1 MSNRAQHNRHQH
13 NQGSSVTILPDQH
26 PFTTYRLEART
37 ASGGLVALLWQWSNA
52 KTKETV
58 NAHGD
63 LSFEYPYTSTA
74 WAYFAYPRQVWVRDD
89 RGQIKEKYHIT
100 HRARAKGLDGSAV
113 IEVTG
118 RSLLYQL
125 ARENVANFY
134 AGTEQQVVTLPS
146 SVTAGTFT
154 LTFRSVET
162 GTIAYNA
169 SAATVQ
175 TAMEALSNIEVGDV
189 TVSGSAGGPY
199 TITWAGQYLEK
210 DAAQVIFD
218 GSGLTGGVQ
227 GTVATTRT
235 TKTLREVVD
244 SLLDQQVNLLPIL
257 LGAIDTAIG
266 DNVVQLKIENKSI
279 MAALLELRDLYGG
292 YFWVNPSNRKFYW
305 KRRQGRN
312 TGQYIRIGKNGQHI
326 EEIEDY
332 SAMANRITALGKGET
347 IESTLSVTVNDTTS
361 QSSYGIVADTI
372 VDKSIWNTTDLTVF
386 ANANLQARKVPKK
399 SYRIGVIDLA
409 RLTSG
414 DYQFFELE
422 VGSKIRVIDTEFG
435 LTLDT
440 TIATIERELD
450 TGSTSGGL
458 GGASGTA
465 SKVKIAVTNPDA
477 GTTAW
482 GGNEPSIIPAE
493 ERAIDDTIADIVDLL
508 LDEVMGDTGFLD
520 TLKSSFPEAAQSDP
534 AVREAIEETV
544 AQAITAGTIPGGVEL
559 GTGIQSV
566 GTANVDGSTGQA
578 ADVGHIHKG
587 NCFTA
592 SDFASLPNEAVAS
605 IGVTTGSLKYG
616 HIRIDSSTWLRF
628 THI

>member
-13 NQGSSVTILPDQH
+13 NQGSSVTVLPDQH
-26 PFTTYRLEART
+26 PFVTYRLEART
-37 ASGGLVALLWQWSNA
+37 QGGTLVASLWQWSNA

-63 LSFEYPYTSTA
+63 LSMEYPYTSTA
-74 WAYFAYPRQVWVRDD
+74 WAYFAYPNQVWVRDD

-113 IEVTG
+113 IEITG

-125 ARENVANFY
+125 SREIVANFY
-134 AGTEQQVVTLPS
+134 AGSEEQVVTLPS
-146 SVTAGTFT
+146 GVTAGTFT
-154 LTFRSVET
+154 LTFRGVES
-162 GTIAYNA
+162 GSIAYNA
-169 SAATVQ
+169 SAGTVQ
-175 TAMEALSNIEVGDV
+175 TALEAMSNIDSGDV

-199 TITWAGQYLEK
+199 TLTWGGQYLERDVAK
-210 DAAQVIFD
+210 VIFD
-218 GSGLTGGVQ
+218 GSGLTGGTQ

-235 TKTLREVVD
+235 VKTLREVVD
-244 SLLDQQVNLLPIL
+244 SLLDLQVNTHPIL

-266 DNVVQLKIENKSI
+266 DNVVQLKVENKTI

-292 YFWVNPSNRKFYW
+292 YFWVNPTNRKFYW

-326 EEIEDY
+326 EEIEDF

-361 QSSYGIVADTI
+361 QSTYGIVADTI
-372 VDKSIWNTTDLTVF
+372 VDKSIWNTTDLTAF
-386 ANANLQARKVPKK
+386 ANANLQTRKVPKK

-422 VGSKIRVIDTEFG
+422 VGSKIRVMDTEFG

-450 TGSTSGGL
+450 TGSTSSGT

-477 GTTAW
+477 GT
-482 GGNEPSIIPAE
+482 
-493 ERAIDDTIADIVDLL
+493 
-508 LDEVMGDTGFLD
+508 
-520 TLKSSFPEAAQSDP
+520 AA
-534 AVREAIEETV
+534 
-544 AQAITAGTIPGGVEL
+544 
-559 GTGIQSV
+559 
-566 GTANVDGSTGQA
+566 
-578 ADVGHIHKG
+578 
-587 NCFTA
+587 
-592 SDFASLPNEAVAS
+592 
-605 IGVTTGSLKYG
+605 
-616 HIRIDSSTWLRF
+616 
-628 THI
+628 

>member
-1 MSNRAQHNRHQH
+1 
-13 NQGSSVTILPDQH
+13 
-26 PFTTYRLEART
+26 
-37 ASGGLVALLWQWSNA
+37 
-52 KTKETV
+52 
-58 NAHGD
+58 
-63 LSFEYPYTSTA
+63 
-74 WAYFAYPRQVWVRDD
+74 VWVRDD

-146 SVTAGTFT
+146 GVTAGNFT
-154 LTFRSVET
+154 LTFRGVET
-162 GTIAYNA
+162 SNIAYNA
-169 SAATVQ
+169 SAGTVQ
-175 TAMEALSNIEVGDV
+175 TALEALSNIEVGDV

-199 TITWAGQYLEK
+199 TLTWAGQYLEK

-244 SLLDQQVNLLPIL
+244 SLLDQQVNTLPIL

-372 VDKSIWNTTDLTVF
+372 VDKSIWNTTDLTAF

-450 TGSTSGGL
+450 TGSTGGGL

-477 GTTAW
+477 GTTSW

-508 LDEVMGDTGFLD
+508 LDEVMSDTGFID
-520 TLKSSFPEAAQSDP
+520 TLTSSFPEAVQSD
-534 AVREAIEETV
+534 AGAAIREAIGETVDQAIAAGTINVPEAGTGILTV
-544 AQAITAGTIPGGVEL
+544 AQANA
-559 GTGIQSV
+559 
-566 GTANVDGSTGQA
+566 DGSS
-578 ADVGHIHKG
+578 ADFASVDHVHKG

-592 SDFASLPNEAVAS
+592 SDFASLPSEAVAS
-605 IGVTTGSLKYG
+605 IGVTTGSLKYAYV
-616 HIRIDSSTWLRF
+616 RIDGSTWLRLS
-628 THI
+628 HI